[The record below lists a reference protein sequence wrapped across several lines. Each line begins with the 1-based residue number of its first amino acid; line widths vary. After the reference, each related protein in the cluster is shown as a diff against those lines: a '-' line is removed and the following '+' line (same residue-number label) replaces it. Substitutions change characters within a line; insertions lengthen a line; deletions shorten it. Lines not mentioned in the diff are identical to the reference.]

1 MTNFD
6 HFKSDPQFDTFVDVA
21 ITAEKLIHLDP
32 STCMINCRRA
42 LELAVKWMYSVDDD
56 LIPPYRDNLAS
67 LIHTEEFQEIL
78 DPDLLPRIV

>member
-42 LELAVKWMYSVDDD
+42 LELAVKWM
-56 LIPPYRDNLAS
+56 
-67 LIHTEEFQEIL
+67 
-78 DPDLLPRIV
+78 